1 MTNFLL
7 KITIA
12 TAILIV
18 VSCLYIHAQETIK
31 KPKVLD
37 ELLQTDSKDRLIF
50 EVAHANWSNRP
61 ADTKLKW
68 HSRAINIYLMYDIAL
83 NKKGNVSFA
92 PGVGIGT
99 NVYSHNKEFGVNDEG
114 KTSFNTLGE
123 TVNYDTNILS
133 TNFFDIPLELRF
145 RTNPDKLGKRF
156 KIALGFKGGYL
167 FNGHTKWAGELK
179 RICDPTRICDPETVN
194 ASTTD
199 LTTGKFKNF
208 SIPNL
213 NNLRYGYTL
222 RIGYSNFNIVGF
234 YSAAPLFE
242 IGKNSTVENGV
253 KPFYI
258 GFSFNSL

>member
-1 MTNFLL
+1 MTNCTF
-7 KITIA
+7 KVSIA
-12 TAILIV
+12 LVFIIMA
-18 VSCLYIHAQETIK
+18 SCIYTHAQETVK
-31 KPKVLD
+31 QSKVLD

-50 EVAHANWSNRP
+50 EIAHANWSNRP

-83 NKKGNVSFA
+83 SKNGNVSFA
-92 PGVGIGT
+92 PGLGIGT
-99 NVYSHNKEFGVNDEG
+99 NVYNHNKGFGVNDEG
-114 KTSFNTLGE
+114 QTFFSTLGE
-123 TVNYDTNILS
+123 TVNYDTNVLS

-145 RTNPDKLGKRF
+145 RTNPDKLGKRI
-156 KIALGFKGGYL
+156 KVALGFKGGYL
-167 FNGHTKWAGELK
+167 FNGHTKWVGEAK
-179 RICDPTRICDPETVN
+179 FN
-194 ASTTD
+194 TD
-199 LTTGKFKNF
+199 LTTEKFKNY

-234 YSAAPLFE
+234 YSAAPLFD
-242 IGKNSTVENGV
+242 IGKSTVEGGI